1 MPRILILIAI
11 VAILLGACASADSKR
26 IDVLVFKS
34 PT

>member
-1 MPRILILIAI
+1 MARIFILITIAA
-11 VAILLGACASADSKR
+11 VLLGTCASADSKR

>member
-11 VAILLGACASADSKR
+11 SAILLEACASASSQD
-26 IDVLVFKS
+26 INVLVFKS